1 MTPQVRIHPTLAAMA
16 EVYRLPREGG
26 RNSPRFGPYTA
37 AAAHTWGLPF
47 YNPMAG
53 DHALT
58 AVETLLEMDA
68 EHVTREC
75 AERVVALAAFEG
87 TVDLAVIVASAGM
100 WTDRVATEVNYRTVE
115 ARKPGYGMVYLWTRE
130 TLTREGVER
139 EACAE
144 TLRVIWTAL
153 HGPARTMH
161 EVLHREGLAYA
172 MAARCMTSPV
182 PVERP
187 TPEDT
192 AAVEGA
198 LDVLGD
204 SADAGEI
211 AAVLFGDAIA
221 EQMGWATL
229 GISDRAGYRWAI
241 ARAIDLQHLATTPV
255 ARPS

>member
-1 MTPQVRIHPTLAAMA
+1 MTSRVRVHPTLAAMA

-26 RNSPRFGPYTA
+26 RDAPRFGPYTA
-37 AAAHTWGLPF
+37 AAAATWGLPF

-53 DHALT
+53 DHALV
-58 AVETLLEMDA
+58 AVETLLAMDA
-68 EHVTREC
+68 ERLTQEC
-75 AERVVALAAFEG
+75 AERVVAVAAFDG

-115 ARKPGYGMVYLWTRE
+115 TRKPGYGMVYQWTRE
-130 TLTREGVER
+130 TPTREGLER

-144 TLRVIWTAL
+144 TLRVIWTSL
-153 HGPARTMH
+153 HGPARTMQ

-172 MAARCMTSPV
+172 MAARCMTDPV

-187 TPEDT
+187 SPDDS

-198 LDVLGD
+198 LEVLGA
-204 SADAGEI
+204 SEDAGEI
-211 AAVLFGDAIA
+211 AAVLFGDAVA

-229 GISDRAGYRWAI
+229 GIGDRAGYRWAI

-255 ARPS
+255 ARAS

>member
-1 MTPQVRIHPTLAAMA
+1 MTAQIRVHPTLAYMA
-16 EVYRLPREGG
+16 EVYRLPRDGG
-26 RNSPRFGPYTA
+26 RNSPRFPVYTKA
-37 AAAHTWGLPF
+37 AAETWGLPF

-58 AVETLLEMDA
+58 AVETLLGMDA
-68 EHVTREC
+68 ERLTLEC
-75 AERVVALAAFEG
+75 AQRVAALAEYEG

-115 ARKPGYGMVYLWTRE
+115 ERKPGYGMVYQWTRE

-153 HGPARTMH
+153 HGPARSMRA
-161 EVLHREGLAYA
+161 VLHREGLAYA
-172 MAARCMTSPV
+172 IASRCMTAPV

-187 TPEDT
+187 TPEE
-192 AAVEGA
+192 AAMVEGA
-198 LDVLGD
+198 LEVLGD
-204 SADAGEI
+204 SDNSGEI
-211 AAVLFGDAIA
+211 AAVLFGDTIA

-229 GISDRAGYRWAI
+229 GLPDRAGYRWAI

-255 ARPS
+255 ARVS